1 MSTNKWAKIMAIL
14 ALAGIL
20 ISIFWTWVLFIVEN
34 KQAKK
39 AYEEEVQKYYQLL
52 QEQNSW
58 NTEINSGEVESGNT
72 EE

>member
-39 AYEEEVQKYYQLL
+39 AYEEEEQKYYQLL

-58 NTEINSGEVESGNT
+58 NTEISSGEVESGNT